1 MFHWSDSGQITSV
14 HAFNAGVLCVFYL
27 HLLNQLPSLSENVHR
42 ATEDVPTTN
51 FEGYNMPNIL
61 LIITKHQNMELSLI
75 IYLNL
80 YCLKWSSFISP
91 DLFVGK

>member
-14 HAFNAGVLCVFYL
+14 HAFNTGVLCVFYL

-51 FEGYNMPNIL
+51 FEGYNMPKIL
-61 LIITKHQNMELSLI
+61 LIITKHQNMETITDYLSQSLLFKMI
-75 IYLNL
+75 FL
-80 YCLKWSSFISP
+80 Y
-91 DLFVGK
+91 

>member
-1 MFHWSDSGQITSV
+1 MFHWSDLGQITSV

-51 FEGYNMPNIL
+51 FEGYNMPKIL
-61 LIITKHQNMELSLI
+61 LIITKHQNMKTITDYLSQSLLFKMI
-75 IYLNL
+75 FL
-80 YCLKWSSFISP
+80 Y
-91 DLFVGK
+91 

>member
-1 MFHWSDSGQITSV
+1 MLHWSDSGQITSV

-51 FEGYNMPNIL
+51 FEGYNMPKIL
-61 LIITKHQNMELSLI
+61 LIITKHQNMETITDYLSQSLLFKMI
-75 IYLNL
+75 FL
-80 YCLKWSSFISP
+80 Y
-91 DLFVGK
+91 

>member
-51 FEGYNMPNIL
+51 FEGYNMPKIL
-61 LIITKHQNMELSLI
+61 LIITKHQNMETITDYLSQSLLFKMI
-75 IYLNL
+75 FL
-80 YCLKWSSFISP
+80 Y
-91 DLFVGK
+91 

>member
-51 FEGYNMPNIL
+51 FEGYNMPKIL
-61 LIITKHQNMELSLI
+61 LIITKHQNMETITDYLSQSSLFKMI
-75 IYLNL
+75 FL
-80 YCLKWSSFISP
+80 Y
-91 DLFVGK
+91 

>member
-51 FEGYNMPNIL
+51 FEGYNMPKLL
-61 LIITKHQNMELSLI
+61 LIITKHQNMETITDYLSQSLLFKMI
-75 IYLNL
+75 FL
-80 YCLKWSSFISP
+80 Y
-91 DLFVGK
+91 

>member
-27 HLLNQLPSLSENVHR
+27 HLLNQLPGLSENVHR

-51 FEGYNMPNIL
+51 FEGYNMPKIL
-61 LIITKHQNMELSLI
+61 LIITKHQNMETITDYLSQSLLFKMI
-75 IYLNL
+75 FL
-80 YCLKWSSFISP
+80 Y
-91 DLFVGK
+91 

>member
-1 MFHWSDSGQITSV
+1 MFHWSDLGQITSV

-51 FEGYNMPNIL
+51 FEGYNMPKIL
-61 LIITKHQNMELSLI
+61 LIITKHQNMETITDYLSQSLLFKMI
-75 IYLNL
+75 FL
-80 YCLKWSSFISP
+80 Y
-91 DLFVGK
+91 

>member
-51 FEGYNMPNIL
+51 FEGYNMPKIL
-61 LIITKHQNMELSLI
+61 LIITKHQNMETNTDYSSQSLLFKMI
-75 IYLNL
+75 FL
-80 YCLKWSSFISP
+80 Y
-91 DLFVGK
+91 

>member
-51 FEGYNMPNIL
+51 FEGYNMPKIL
-61 LIITKHQNMELSLI
+61 LIITKHQNMETITDYLPQSLLFKMI
-75 IYLNL
+75 FL
-80 YCLKWSSFISP
+80 Y
-91 DLFVGK
+91 

>member
-14 HAFNAGVLCVFYL
+14 HASNAGVLCVFYL

-51 FEGYNMPNIL
+51 FEGYNMPKIL
-61 LIITKHQNMELSLI
+61 LIITKHQNMETITDYLSQSLLFKMI
-75 IYLNL
+75 FL
-80 YCLKWSSFISP
+80 Y
-91 DLFVGK
+91 

>member
-27 HLLNQLPSLSENVHR
+27 HLLNQLPSLSENVLR

-51 FEGYNMPNIL
+51 FEGYNMLKIL
-61 LIITKHQNMELSLI
+61 LIITKHQNMETITDYLSQSLLFKMI
-75 IYLNL
+75 FL
-80 YCLKWSSFISP
+80 Y
-91 DLFVGK
+91 

>member
-14 HAFNAGVLCVFYL
+14 HAFNAGVFFCVFYL

-51 FEGYNMPNIL
+51 FEGYNMPKIL
-61 LIITKHQNMELSLI
+61 LIITKHQNMETITDYLSQSLLFKMI
-75 IYLNL
+75 FL
-80 YCLKWSSFISP
+80 Y
-91 DLFVGK
+91 

>member
-51 FEGYNMPNIL
+51 FEGYNMPKIL
-61 LIITKHQNMELSLI
+61 LIITKNQNMETITDYLSQSLLFKMI
-75 IYLNL
+75 FL
-80 YCLKWSSFISP
+80 Y
-91 DLFVGK
+91 

>member
-51 FEGYNMPNIL
+51 FEGYHMPKIL
-61 LIITKHQNMELSLI
+61 LIITKHQNMETITDYLSQSLLFKMI
-75 IYLNL
+75 FL
-80 YCLKWSSFISP
+80 Y
-91 DLFVGK
+91 

>member
-14 HAFNAGVLCVFYL
+14 HAFDAGVLCVFYL

-51 FEGYNMPNIL
+51 FEGYNMPKIL
-61 LIITKHQNMELSLI
+61 LIITKHQNMETITDYLSQSLLFKMI
-75 IYLNL
+75 FL
-80 YCLKWSSFISP
+80 Y
-91 DLFVGK
+91 

>member
-14 HAFNAGVLCVFYL
+14 HAFNADVLCVFYL

-51 FEGYNMPNIL
+51 FEGYNMPKIL
-61 LIITKHQNMELSLI
+61 LIITKHQNMETITDYLSQSLLFKMI
-75 IYLNL
+75 FL
-80 YCLKWSSFISP
+80 Y
-91 DLFVGK
+91 

>member
-14 HAFNAGVLCVFYL
+14 HAFNAGVLCVFHL

-51 FEGYNMPNIL
+51 FEGYNMPKIL
-61 LIITKHQNMELSLI
+61 LIITKHQNMETITDYLSQSLLFKMI
-75 IYLNL
+75 FL
-80 YCLKWSSFISP
+80 Y
-91 DLFVGK
+91 

>member
-27 HLLNQLPSLSENVHR
+27 HLLNQRPSLSENVHR

-51 FEGYNMPNIL
+51 FEGYNMPKIL
-61 LIITKHQNMELSLI
+61 LIITKHQNMETITDYLSQSLLFKMI
-75 IYLNL
+75 FL
-80 YCLKWSSFISP
+80 Y
-91 DLFVGK
+91 